1 MNYKL
6 RTTNPGGFS
15 LTEVLLAVGILA
27 VGMLF
32 IAGTFLVGIHFST
45 IATEQTIAAVASDEA
60 FAKIKLYG
68 VNLNDPNWL
77 VGNLRPFE
85 AVKLNPI
92 SPDEFAYPS
101 TNTVAEKQYYWSAL
115 CRRVAPDPNRL
126 VQVTVFVCRK
136 AGVGTKYRNPSDP
149 FDLNASLFYPVPVKV
164 EVSPVVGI
172 GNENKLLIDVFDKET
187 FINDGYT
194 IVDDQTG
201 QIYRVLQRIDRDQPD
216 KDIIELDK
224 PWQTQIGVP
233 VTPSVWVVP
242 PPFGGGRNPCIVVYQ
257 TNF

>member
-1 MNYKL
+1 MNYEL
-6 RTTNPGGFS
+6 PTTNSKGFS

-60 FAKIKLYG
+60 FAKIKIYG

-136 AGVGTKYRNPSDP
+136 VGPVSAR
-149 FDLNASLFYPVPVKV
+149 PVPVKV
-164 EVSPVVGI
+164 NVQRSISNNSELVI
-172 GNENKLLIDVFDKET
+172 TDGNEAL
-187 FINDGYT
+187 INDRYT
-194 IVDDQTG
+194 IVDNNTG
-201 QIYRVLQRIDRDQPD
+201 WIYRVLERYADNPSTPIREDQIILLDR
-216 KDIIELDK
+216 
-224 PWQTQIGVP
+224 PWVGGATGL
-233 VTPSVWVVP
+233 VWVVP
-242 PPFGGGRNPCIVVYQ
+242 PPFGGGRHPCIAVYQ